1 MHFHGTSAWRP
12 HEYYQEQYNG
22 KVSIHVAQC
31 LNYLRA
37 TGLKVCLLLNF
48 GTPKVQIRRLVNSLK
63 SVFICVHLWLL

>member
-1 MHFHGTSAWRP
+1 VVDLLVQKEVLVELKAVKALD
-12 HEYYQEQYNG
+12 N
-22 KVSIHVAQC
+22 IHVAQC